1 MACKTKARIYLIHSI
16 IIHLMIHL
24 MIIHLMYCQLTDDV
38 QCHCDIVVLA
48 GYLWLVRLWMAVINM
63 YISEDMFLDHN
74 DWSLYY

>member
-1 MACKTKARIYLIHSI
+1 
-16 IIHLMIHL
+16 
-24 MIIHLMYCQLTDDV
+24 MYCQLTDDV